1 MLHDRNLDKPAGLLA
16 VSIKGSDT
24 PSALSLLVAKF
35 KLKEQLALVVHRI
48 DRFAARALL
57 FAKTGP
63 DRNALVRQLLDHTPA
78 RQYLAVL
85 RGQSLVVLGADPA
98 HDTAASS
105 KVRYTIRNGKVIYSE
120 K

>member
-1 MLHDRNLDKPAGLLA
+1 MKKLPRKARSHTGKPDR
-16 VSIKGSDT
+16 VSARED
-24 PSALSLLVAKF
+24 
-35 KLKEQLALVVHRI
+35 RRR
-48 DRFAARALL
+48 RFASGALL
-57 FAKTGP
+57 FAKIGP